1 MKQILQSLSNG
12 QTHVVDIPAP
22 KARPGHVRIASTV
35 SLVSAGTERM
45 LVDFGRGSL
54 LSKAR
59 QQPDKVK
66 QALDKI
72 GTDGLA
78 ATLEAVR
85 TKLDQPLA
93 LGYCNVGRVIDTG
106 DDCAGI
112 SKGDR
117 VVSNGKHAEVVLS
130 PKNLCAKVPEGV
142 SDEAASFTVI
152 GAIALQGVRLAQPNL
167 GETVAV
173 LGLGLV
179 GLLTVQLLKA
189 NGCRVLGLDFDPAR
203 LALARQFGAQTVDLA
218 TSADPVRTAM
228 EFSQGRGMDAVL
240 LTASTQ
246 SSDPVAQAAQMSRKR
261 GRVVLVGVTGLELS
275 RADFFEKELTFQVSC
290 SYGPGRYDPAYEEK
304 GQDYP
309 VGFVRWTEQR
319 NFEAVLDLMAA
330 GQIDVAPLVSHK
342 YEIGEAASAYKLLV
356 SSTPSLGI
364 LITYPEAPRTGE
376 DLNTLLSRVVSFA
389 EERSGPQSATGRT
402 GFIGAGNYGGR
413 VLISAFKE
421 AGATLST
428 IASSSGVS
436 AVHYAKK
443 FKFGH
448 ATSDAAEII
457 ADTDIDTVC
466 ICSRHD
472 SHKRYVVEALA
483 ARKSVFVEKPLCLT
497 LGELDEIEAAYR
509 QTPDARL
516 MVGYNRRFAPQVIKL
531 KNLLAEET
539 APKMITLTVNAGQ
552 VMSSHWTQDP
562 EVGGGR
568 IIGEACHFIDL
579 ARHLADAPITAHSA
593 ARLGPAIGAHPAD
606 NASITLSFRDGS
618 VAVIN
623 YLSNGHK
630 SLPKERLEVFCGG
643 KVLQLENFR
652 KLTGLGFKGFKSE
665 KSWRQDKG
673 QKNCV
678 AAFMLAVS
686 TGAPSPITPEELF
699 EVARVTISSAEQLK

>member
-1 MKQILQSLSNG
+1 MKQVLQSLSNG
-12 QTHVVDIPAP
+12 QTHVVDVPAP
-22 KARPGHVRIASTV
+22 KVREGHVQIASTL

-66 QALDKI
+66 QALEKI

-106 DDCAGI
+106 SNCTGF
-112 SKGDR
+112 STGDR

-130 PKNLCAKVPEGV
+130 PKNLCAKVPDEV

-179 GLLTVQLLKA
+179 GLMTVQLLKA
-189 NGCRVLGLDFDPAR
+189 NGCRVLGLDFDQER
-203 LALARQFGAQTVDLA
+203 LALARQFGAETIDLGA
-218 TSADPVRTAM
+218 TADPARAAM
-228 EFSQGRGMDAVL
+228 AFSQDRGMDAVL

-275 RADFFEKELTFQVSC
+275 RTDFFEKELTFQVSC
-290 SYGPGRYDPAYEEK
+290 SYGPGRYDRAYEEK

-319 NFEAVLDLMAA
+319 NFEAVLDLMASGA
-330 GQIDVAPLVSHK
+330 IDVSPLVSHK
-342 YEIGEAASAYKLLV
+342 YEISEAADAYQLLV
-356 SSTPSLGI
+356 SNTPSLGI
-364 LITYPEAPRTGE
+364 LITYPDANSTGE
-376 DLNTLLSRVVSFA
+376 DLNALLNRVVAFA
-389 EERSGPQSATGRT
+389 EERGGPNATKGHT

-413 VLISAFKE
+413 VLISAFKD
-421 AGATLST
+421 AGATLTT

-436 AVHYAKK
+436 AIHYAKK
-443 FKFGH
+443 FKFGQ
-448 ATSDAAEII
+448 ATSDAAEIF
-457 ADTDIDTVC
+457 ADPETDTVC

-472 SHKRYVVEALA
+472 SHKRYVVDALA

-497 LGELDEIEAAYR
+497 LTELDEIETAYR
-509 QTPDARL
+509 HTPDARL
-516 MVGYNRRFAPQVIKL
+516 MVGYNRRFAPQVIRL
-531 KNLLAEET
+531 KNLLADET
-539 APKMITLTVNAGQ
+539 APKMITITVNAGQ

-562 EVGGGR
+562 DVGGGR

-593 ARLGPAIGAHPAD
+593 TRLGPAVGAHPAD
-606 NASITLSFRDGS
+606 TASITLSFRDGS

-623 YLSNGHK
+623 YLANGHK
-630 SLPKERLEVFCGG
+630 SLPKERVDVFCAG
-643 KVLQLENFR
+643 KVLQLDNYR

-665 KSWRQDKG
+665 KSWHQDKG
-673 QKNCV
+673 QRNCV
-678 AAFMLAVS
+678 AAFMLSVS
-686 TGAPSPITPEELF
+686 TGAPSPIAPQELF
-699 EVARVTISSAEQLK
+699 EVARVTISAAEQLK